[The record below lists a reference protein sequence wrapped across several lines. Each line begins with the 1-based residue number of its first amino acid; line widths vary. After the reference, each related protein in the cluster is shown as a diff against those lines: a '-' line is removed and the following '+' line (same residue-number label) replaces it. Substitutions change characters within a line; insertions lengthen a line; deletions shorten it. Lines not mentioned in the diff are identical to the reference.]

1 MDKVLK
7 LPAYNPQTPTFS
19 DVSADDWYDQA
30 VEAAVYAG
38 IVKGYGDTTF
48 RPGNHITREELACG
62 LVQAMGQQ
70 DEAEA
75 SMSAKTSFTD
85 DAGVS
90 GWARGFVVAAVRD
103 GLLKGYP
110 DGSFRPHGDA
120 TRVEACAM
128 IENFL
133 KRPVDWYPWGDEAFD
148 KAKREGK
155 PGFLSIGYSTCHWCH
170 VGKQSY

>member
-85 DAGVS
+85 DAGIS
-90 GWARGFVVAAVRD
+90 GLGQGLRGGGGQGRPAQGLSGRQLQAAWRCHQGGSLRHD
-103 GLLKGYP
+103 RKLLK
-110 DGSFRPHGDA
+110 A
-120 TRVEACAM
+120 
-128 IENFL
+128 
-133 KRPVDWYPWGDEAFD
+133 
-148 KAKREGK
+148 
-155 PGFLSIGYSTCHWCH
+155 PGGLVSLGGRGIR
-170 VGKQSY
+170 